1 MSSRKAVVRLFFLGI
16 ALWGCVSFARA
27 QQFYNLT
34 ADEVRIDSVLPRFS
48 CSLPLPR
55 QYADSAYQVRIAY
68 PEFIEMTPADI
79 ASYLALTRD
88 TLPEMPEVHTQV
100 VVSRKEGSLE
110 ASFVP
115 LAYRDGKYCMLVSF
129 MLQVE
134 ARPLGRRALQVAG
147 ATSPAERYAASS
159 VLAEG
164 RWVKIR
170 VPSTGIYELSDALLR
185 KAGFSNKSRVKVYG
199 YGGALLSEQLN
210 GTDLMA
216 TDDLKEVPVCNVDGH
231 LLFRAQGTVHWKTDD
246 SMRRVRNHYSDYGYY
261 FLTENDAE
269 RNEVDSA
276 AFMQYYPAPS
286 DYHTLHEVDNF
297 SWLHSGRNFYE
308 NNPVAAGAS
317 RTYVM
322 NRPGA
327 SDTGRLAV
335 SVTAGTNTK
344 VSVELNDSLLGQMS
358 ISPGGNDKGGQYT
371 AIYDVTN
378 LRASD
383 TVKVNVLS
391 GGPARLDYIDLYT
404 PVPRPAPNLRAG
416 NFAAPEYVY
425 QITNQNLHAH
435 TAADMVIII
444 PTSQKTRS
452 QAERLAAYHE
462 QADSLRVRI
471 VPADEL
477 FNEFSSGTPDASAYR
492 NYMKMLYDR
501 ADNEADMPKYLLLFG
516 DGFWDNR
523 MLTSDCTGYS
533 PDDFLLC
540 MESENSFS
548 ATTSY
553 VDDGYYGYLDDGE
566 GVDPLT
572 RDKLDIGIGRIS
584 CRTLDEAK
592 TVVDKTIAY
601 AENKEAGAWQ
611 NVVMFL
617 GDDDGTGH
625 MKVSNEC
632 AEIISGLHPGY
643 HVKKV
648 IWDAYE
654 RVASSTGFTYP
665 DVTKIVKQQQAAGA
679 LLIDYCGHGSEISI
693 SHERVLTLS
702 DFQNFQNTHYPL
714 WVTASC
720 DIMPF
725 DGSSENIG
733 EAALFNKNGGSMAF
747 FGTTR
752 TVYTNYNDPINK
764 AFVRHVL
771 STPGGKP
778 IALGEAQRLAKNEM
792 ITTRKDQ
799 TANKLQ
805 YSLLGDPALH
815 LCLPTLT
822 AVVDSIDG
830 QAVADA
836 TKAELHAG
844 STVRVIGHVE
854 SAGERLPHYDGIA
867 ALTVRDSEELIVCR
881 LNEGTYDKPFTYY
894 DRPNVLFSGTDSVH
908 GGRFDFTF
916 AVPMD
921 IRYAE
926 GTGLM
931 NIYMADNSHQQI
943 AHGAMDNFVLGG
955 TDQLGNDSIGP
966 SIFCYLNTP
975 SFTNGDKVNST
986 PYFVAVI
993 NDRNGINASGTGI
1006 GHDLELTIDNEMTR
1020 TYVLND
1026 NFTFDFGSYTSG
1038 STYFNIPELSA
1049 GMHKL
1054 RFRAWD
1060 ILNNP
1065 STAELSFTVVPGL
1078 SPQLFSVACTDNP
1091 ATTSTTFIVNHDRTG
1106 SSMDVELDVFDLS
1119 GRHLWEHHDM
1129 GVATDGAY
1137 TLRWDLTVDGG
1148 QRLQTGVYL
1157 YRVSVSCDGSKRTSK
1172 AKKLIVI
1179 GNN

>member
-1 MSSRKAVVRLFFLGI
+1 MSNSKVVCRLLLLGI
-16 ALWGCVSFARA
+16 ALWVSVLSIRA
-27 QQFYNLT
+27 QQFFNLT
-34 ADEVRIDSVLPRFS
+34 ADEVRIDTVLPRFS
-48 CSLPLPR
+48 CALPLPE
-55 QYADSAYQVRIAY
+55 QYADSVYHVSIAY
-68 PEFIEMTPADI
+68 PEFIEMTSSDI
-79 ASYLALTRD
+79 QRYLAITTD
-88 TLPEMPEVHTQV
+88 SLPEMPVVESQL
-100 VVSRKEGSLE
+100 VVSRKKGSLE
-110 ASFVP
+110 VSLVP
-115 LAYRDGKYCMLVSF
+115 LAYRQGKYCMLVSF
-129 MLQVE
+129 MLKVE
-134 ARPLGRRALQVAG
+134 AVPRSHRARQVDGDTA
-147 ATSPAERYAASS
+147 PADRYAANS
-159 VLAEG
+159 VLASG

-170 VPSTGIYELSDALLR
+170 VPSSGIYEISDALVR
-185 KAGFSNKSRVKVYG
+185 KAGFSSKSRVKVYG
-199 YGGALLSEQLN
+199 HGGALMKELLN

-216 TDDLKEVPVCNVDGH
+216 TDDLKEVPVCIVGNRH
-231 LLFRAQGTVHWKTDD
+231 LFRAQGPVSWDYD
-246 SMRRVRNHYSDYGYY
+246 NSMRRTRNHYSDYGYY
-261 FLTENDAE
+261 FLTENDDE
-269 RNEVDSA
+269 RLEVDSTS
-276 AFMQYYPAPS
+276 FMSYYPANS

-297 SWLHSGRNFYE
+297 AWYHSGRNFFE
-308 NNPVAAGAS
+308 NNPITAGS
-317 RTYVM
+317 SKVYVI

-327 SDTGRLAV
+327 SATGRLAV
-335 SVTAGTNTK
+335 SVSAGAA
-344 VSVELNDSLLGQMS
+344 SRLSIELNDSLMGQAN
-358 ISPGGNDKGGQYT
+358 ISVGGNDKAGQFT
-371 AIYDVTN
+371 GVFEVGN
-378 LRASD
+378 LHASD
-383 TVKVNVLS
+383 TVRISVLS

-404 PVPRPAPNLRAG
+404 PVPRPAPNLHTG
-416 NFAAPEYVY
+416 NFAAPEFVY

-435 TAADMVIII
+435 TPADMVIII
-444 PTSQKTRS
+444 STSQNTRA

-462 QADSLRVRI
+462 RHDSLRVRI

-501 ADNEADMPKYLLLFG
+501 AQTEADMPKYLLLFG
-516 DGFWDNR
+516 DGLWDNR
-523 MLTSDCTGYS
+523 MVTAEFSGYS
-533 PDDFLLC
+533 PDEFLLC
-540 MESENSFS
+540 KESENSFS
-548 ATTSY
+548 TTSSY

-566 GVDPLT
+566 GADPLSF
-572 RDKLDIGIGRIS
+572 DKLDIGIGRIS
-584 CRTLDEAK
+584 CRTVDEAK
-592 TVVDKTIAY
+592 IVVDKTISY

-625 MKVSNEC
+625 MRVTNEC
-632 AEIISGLHPGY
+632 AEIISNLHPGY

-654 RVASSTGFTYP
+654 RMASSTGFSYP
-665 DVTKIVKQQQAAGA
+665 DVTKIVKQQQQAGA

-702 DFQNFQNTHYPL
+702 DFQSFTNTHYPI

-725 DGSSENIG
+725 DGPNENIG
-733 EAALFNKNGGSMAF
+733 EAAMFNRNGGSVAF

-752 TVYTNYNDPINK
+752 TVFTNYNDPINK

-771 STPGGKP
+771 STPDGKP

-792 ITTRKDQ
+792 ITSGRDK

-822 AVVDSIDG
+822 AVVDSING
-830 QAVADA
+830 QPLKNADE
-836 TKAELHAG
+836 TMLHAG
-844 STVRVIGHVE
+844 STVRVTGHVE
-854 SAGERLPHYDGIA
+854 SNGERLTDYDGIA

-881 LNEGTYDKPFTYY
+881 INEGTYDDPFTYY

-908 GGRFDFTF
+908 GGRFDITF

-931 NIYMADNSHQQI
+931 NIYMADNTHQRI
-943 AHGAMDNFVLGG
+943 AHGAMDDFMLG
-955 TDQLGNDSIGP
+955 DADELGNDSIGP

-986 PYFVAVI
+986 PYFVAEI

-1006 GHDLELTIDNEMTR
+1006 GHDLELIIDNEMTR

-1026 NFTFDFGSYTSG
+1026 HFTYDFGSYTSG

-1060 ILNNP
+1060 ILNNS

-1091 ATTSTTFIVNHDRTG
+1091 ATTSTTFIVNHDRNG
-1106 SSMDVELDVFDLS
+1106 CNMDVELDVLDLS
-1119 GRHLWEHHDM
+1119 GRLLWQHRDI
-1129 GVATDGAY
+1129 GVTTDGAY
-1137 TLRWDLTVDGG
+1137 TLQWDLTIDGG
-1148 QRLQTGVYL
+1148 ERLQTGVYL
-1157 YRVSVSCDGSKRTSK
+1157 YRVSVSCDGSKKVSK